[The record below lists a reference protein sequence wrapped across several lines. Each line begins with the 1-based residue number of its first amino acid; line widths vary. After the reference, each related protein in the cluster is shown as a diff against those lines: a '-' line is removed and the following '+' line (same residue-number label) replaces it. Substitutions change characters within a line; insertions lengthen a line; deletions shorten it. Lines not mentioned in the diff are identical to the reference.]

1 MGETKDENVEKSV
14 SNISGSILVS
24 GVRSRD
30 DGGKPDLFLVLR
42 ESVED
47 THGGLHRHCLA
58 VFVIFAY
65 ITNRTFVFRSQNSG
79 LAAILREMTAFFGAR
94 IFSGALDVALMVIFV
109 DGCICRKCG

>member
-1 MGETKDENVEKSV
+1 MTIVKTDNRMGETKDENVEKSV

-58 VFVIFAY
+58 VFGYLRLHNQPEPLCFA
-65 ITNRTFVFRSQNSG
+65 
-79 LAAILREMTAFFGAR
+79 AKTAGWRQFFGR
-94 IFSGALDVALMVIFV
+94 
-109 DGCICRKCG
+109 